1 MFTSFVVIIISQYT
15 LPETERKKVIKRER
29 VLLDVFHFHIS
40 FSYLPIA
47 NIHEPG
53 HEKMCLMSYATNKG
67 VDQPAHPR
75 SLISVF
81 VFRCL
86 DSKISLDSIGEI
98 SRLCGCTGRFVSGLA
113 GDSRR
118 HIFS

>member
-15 LPETERKKVIKRER
+15 SPETERKKVIKRER

-53 HEKMCLMSYATNKG
+53 HEKM
-67 VDQPAHPR
+67 
-75 SLISVF
+75 
-81 VFRCL
+81 
-86 DSKISLDSIGEI
+86 
-98 SRLCGCTGRFVSGLA
+98 
-113 GDSRR
+113 
-118 HIFS
+118 